1 MRSDRGRGE
10 GKKLFF
16 FLDFLL
22 KYIKGLRVFFFVFL
36 LFVFFFALTF
46 YLYHLPLEAVL
57 YPTLV
62 CLVFLLIIV
71 VVRCF
76 GAFKRHLFL
85 WSAANFLPE
94 IPESLSCDGVFEEDF
109 LNLLKKLS
117 EAFKKLSNEKDFR
130 YANMQDYYSLW
141 VHQIKTP
148 IASMKLTLQ
157 NGNSPAATRLLS
169 DLRRIELYV
178 EMVLTYIRLESE
190 TSDYLIKEFDLD
202 GIIKATLRNFA
213 SDFINKHLKLD
224 YQESGVK
231 ILTDE
236 KWFSFVLG
244 QVLSNALKY
253 TPEGSV
259 SIYLEGD
266 ETLCIRDTG
275 IGINPEDLPRVFE
288 CSYTGGNGRGMGAGS
303 VGGASSGI
311 GLYLCRRICRN
322 LNHTIEIDSRPDEGT
337 TVRIGIGRN
346 KERLE

>member
-1 MRSDRGRGE
+1 VKPSKGSGE
-10 GKKLFF
+10 GKRLSF

-22 KYIKGLRVFFFVFL
+22 KYIKYYKFFIFSFL
-36 LFVFFFALTF
+36 LFAFFFALTF
-46 YLYHLPLEAVL
+46 YLYHFPLEAVL
-57 YPTLV
+57 YPTIV
-62 CLVFLLIIV
+62 CLVFIVLIIAMKC
-71 VVRCF
+71 R
-76 GAFKRHLFL
+76 GAFKRHLYL
-85 WSAANFLPE
+85 QSMANLLPD
-94 IPESLSCDGVFEEDF
+94 IPEFLSGNGVFEEDYF
-109 LNLLKKLS
+109 YLLKKLS
-117 EAFKKLSNEKDFR
+117 EAFTKLSNEKDLR

-157 NGNSPAATRLLS
+157 NENSPAATRLLS

-178 EMVLTYIRLESE
+178 EMVLTYVRLESE
-190 TSDYLIKEFDLD
+190 SSDYLIKEFDLD
-202 GIIKATLRNFA
+202 SIIKATLRNFA

-244 QVLSNALKY
+244 QLLSNAIKY
-253 TPEGSV
+253 TPAGSV

-266 ETLCIRDTG
+266 CLCIRDTG
-275 IGINPEDLPRVFE
+275 IGINPEDLPRIFD
-288 CSYTGGNGRGMGAGS
+288 CSYTGNNGRGLGAGS